1 MADMSMF
8 QKYAMILIV
17 AIVGFSLFA
26 ALYPEA
32 SSAGDGV
39 SDEGMCE
46 NNNCFYN
53 VSRTGGALGAYQ
65 CTANNETNIDNSTCT
80 ASGYQT
86 GGLPLAGLFAG
97 GGIMFIVIAAGIL
110 MLYLRKSR

>member
-1 MADMSMF
+1 MADMTMF
-8 QKYAMILIV
+8 SKYAMILIV

-39 SDEGMCE
+39 SDEGMCSAASG
-46 NNNCFYN
+46 CFFNDTRGTDY
-53 VSRTGGALGAYQ
+53 T
-65 CTANNETNIDNSTCT
+65 CTANNLTPEDTTVCAD
-80 ASGYQT
+80 SGYAQ
-86 GGLPLAGLFAG
+86 GGLPLGGLFAG
-97 GGIMFIVIAAGIL
+97 GGVMFIVIAAAIL